1 MSILSK
7 YIYLHLNITKKTVCM
22 IKVSND
28 RNKILASVEVA
39 DVLPKCIS
47 STLHN

>member
-7 YIYLHLNITKKTVCM
+7 YIYLHLNITKKVVSNDGTYIVCM

-28 RNKILASVEVA
+28 RNKILQF
-39 DVLPKCIS
+39 LM
-47 STLHN
+47 